1 MSIYW
6 PIQIGGPFLSLAEQR
21 RPIPSV
27 RRGAVHEWQWSG
39 GQCCA
44 QIPWSMKELWAA
56 EQSSPG
62 PVPEVGHLSRRSGR
76 GQGGASRGEQSPV
89 QPCLGWGRAVTNQ
102 PIIQLLLN
110 QKFIF
115 KQCSGF
121 QDHSRL
127 FRSRQYYIAGLST
140 PNRDSLQL
148 LAFKQLILQKPSCHS
163 LNFSTFNSSKILS
176 RPHLNAHCCTWSF
189 EGYSERQT
197 STGWQVSGTQ
207 NPVAGVTGLLLNGK
221 TRSTHPRQTPVTSC
235 KSASNCSANWEWSTF
250 VWETFASHLPV
261 NGILFY
267 EFITML
273 FKHIF
278 RRSKEALLFLFLRKG
293 IRVNT

>member
-1 MSIYW
+1 MCVLPQKPHLSCCHCRTQQCLFIGPYRLGALSSPW
-6 PIQIGGPFLSLAEQR
+6 LSKGGPSPVSEGVGYTSDSDLGGNAE
-21 RPIPSV
+21 P
-27 RRGAVHEWQWSG
+27 G
-39 GQCCA
+39 CA

-56 EQSSPG
+56 EQSSPRPRSRG
-62 PVPEVGHLSRRSGR
+62 RAPLLSRRSGR

-176 RPHLNAHCCTWSF
+176 RPHLKAHCCTWSF

-197 STGWQVSGTQ
+197 STG
-207 NPVAGVTGLLLNGK
+207 
-221 TRSTHPRQTPVTSC
+221 
-235 KSASNCSANWEWSTF
+235 
-250 VWETFASHLPV
+250 
-261 NGILFY
+261 
-267 EFITML
+267 
-273 FKHIF
+273 
-278 RRSKEALLFLFLRKG
+278 
-293 IRVNT
+293 